1 MGKPSSW
8 WAGGTRAVGELFY
21 SLLPTPTP
29 GLNTHIPGLP
39 YVHFYMEFL
48 GYWVLH
54 PKKRMVGYICQ
65 RGPAPLL
72 PSTPRSQHQQLNS
85 QKPDLL
91 QWVREQSTHIPKR
104 KKKKTDPNPQVDWCS
119 EFWPVPP
126 QPRPQNQGKTKGR
139 TDQPLRVQPCLAG
152 PPWNESPLLYFLK
165 FSTLRTQM
173 LNPDELSL

>member
-104 KKKKTDPNPQVDWCS
+104 KKKKKLIPIPKGIGALNFGQCRLNPGHRTRARQKEGQISPSGFSLASLDH
-119 EFWPVPP
+119 PGMRVP
-126 QPRPQNQGKTKGR
+126 
-139 TDQPLRVQPCLAG
+139 
-152 PPWNESPLLYFLK
+152 
-165 FSTLRTQM
+165 FSTS
-173 LNPDELSL
+173 LSFPHFEPRC